1 MGRIKV
7 KIPLSYV
14 QSFTDD
20 TDFVQ
25 LTQDV
30 VEVRGSTVGECLNHV
45 VEQFPGMKKQLF
57 TESGRL
63 FDNVIISVNGASA
76 YPEQLAKPVKD
87 GDELNIVFMISG
99 GQDHTE
105 GRGGWSRESR
115 TLYIHM

>member
-1 MGRIKV
+1 MGIIKV

-25 LTQDV
+25 LTVDV
-30 VEVRGSTVGECLNHV
+30 VEVNGSTVGECLNHLV
-45 VEQFPGMKKQLF
+45 MQFPGMKKQLF
-57 TESGRL
+57 TRTGSL
-63 FDNVIISVNGASA
+63 FDNIIIAVNGESA

-99 GQDHTE
+99 G
-105 GRGGWSRESR
+105 
-115 TLYIHM
+115 